1 MEPII
6 FPLGCFHLTSA
17 SSQEPTS
24 QPRLLP
30 PGLPASIL
38 LLLLICPPS
47 CIPHAAPL
55 TPYLM
60 GTLQQSPLGGTV
72 DSVCLS
78 GLRSPFG
85 FMNAQAWAFPLLSP
99 HFLLESGAQKGPSF
113 GLALPSASLS
123 ASYTSALRTNRSD
136 YSRLTF
142 KATILPDTPR
152 DICLRHTKLITLQQ
166 PP

>member
-1 MEPII
+1 MEPVI
-6 FPLGCFHLTSA
+6 FPLGCFHLTRA
-17 SSQEPTS
+17 SSHEPTS
-24 QPRLLP
+24 QHRLLP
-30 PGLPASIL
+30 PGLPESIL

-55 TPYLM
+55 KPYLT
-60 GTLQQSPLGGTV
+60 GTLQQSPLDGTV

-99 HFLLESGAQKGPSF
+99 HFLLEPGAWKGPSL

-123 ASYTSALRTNRSD
+123 CASYTSALWTNHSD

-152 DICLRHTKLITLQQ
+152 HIYLRRTKLITLQ
-166 PP
+166 